1 MSFLDSSFPS
11 EHAMRSPVTRIAGRW
26 RTGRPSAFT
35 LIELLV
41 VIAIIAVLIGLLLPA
56 VQKVREAAN
65 RAKCQNHLKQ
75 IALGQHNAADTFGH
89 FVSGGWGWN
98 WVGIPNR
105 DVGKKQPGGW
115 LYNMLEFVEAG
126 AIAKLGVDATNDI
139 QRRQA
144 YLQLVEKTV
153 PIYNCPSRRGGGPF
167 PNTGQYSYFG
177 NFNGSVVP
185 ERLARTDYAMSS
197 GRRRT
202 NNAAG
207 PAGWVYDNTNE
218 IDGGPTTLAQG
229 DAWTANQW
237 RIWPEANGSDSLY
250 FTGIC
255 YRRSELRYSDFAN
268 GTSNTYMVGDKYVRA
283 ECYEGVCPGNSP
295 AVDFGDNETMY
306 AGFDN
311 DVYRGTQSVPLPDTV
326 GLNAQDRFGSA
337 HTGGMNMAMCDG
349 SVRVVTYDI
358 SQSAWRRAGDREEQ
372 PASSY

>member
-1 MSFLDSSFPS
+1 
-11 EHAMRSPVTRIAGRW
+11 VTRTAGRW
-26 RTGRPSAFT
+26 RPTRPSAFT

-65 RAKCQNHLKQ
+65 RAKCQNNLKQ

-98 WVGIPNR
+98 WVGIPGR

-115 LYNMLEFVEAG
+115 LYNMLEFVEQG
-126 AIAKLGVDATNDI
+126 AIAKLGMDATNDI

-144 YLQLVEKTV
+144 YLQLVEKQV
-153 PIYNCPSRRGGGPF
+153 PIYNCPSRRAGGPF

-177 NFNGSVVP
+177 NFAGSVVP
-185 ERLARTDYAMSS
+185 EKLARTDYAMSS
-197 GRRRT
+197 GRQRT
-202 NNAAG
+202 NNQAG
-207 PAGWVYDNTNE
+207 PTGWAYNNGNE
-218 IDGGPTTLAQG
+218 IDGGPSTLAQG

-237 RIWPEANGSDSLY
+237 RIWPEANGTDALF

-268 GTSNTYMVGDKYVRA
+268 GTSNIYMCGDKYVRA

-337 HTGGMNMAMCDG
+337 HTGGINMAMCDG

-358 SQSAWRRAGDREEQ
+358 DRTVWRRAGDREEQ